1 MKRHRPNA
9 SDTISK
15 ALLARKLV
23 SGRKEAGTGPASR
36 PASLVENPARNFEPE
51 TPGSAGADGSA
62 QACAA
67 APADTGSLRPV
78 ARNGGGAPRAAN
90 SRTTGSSA
98 RARHYGLRSPLFRL
112 RSYLYKLRGCQVY
125 DSVPGPR
132 DFIWSCIGS
141 FTGIFI
147 LLQLDNM
154 FFTGDQLLLLGSFG
168 ASCVIIFGAPHSPFA
183 QPRSVIG
190 GQVLSA
196 MAGALVFTALGG
208 YPMLAAPL
216 SVTLAFAVMQL
227 TKTMHP
233 PGGATSLIAGSGQ
246 HIVQEMGVWYPL
258 MPVGAGITLLFLIGL
273 LINNL
278 SRNRQYP
285 LRWF

>member
-1 MKRHRPNA
+1 MKRHHRNEA
-9 SDTISK
+9 DTISK

-23 SGRKEAGTGPASR
+23 AGKRDAAKAALPKNTPDR
-36 PASLVENPARNFEPE
+36 PDAANQAY
-51 TPGSAGADGSA
+51 TPQGLQPGDS
-62 QACAA
+62 
-67 APADTGSLRPV
+67 T
-78 ARNGGGAPRAAN
+78 NGGPRRI
-90 SRTTGSSA
+90 SEA
-98 RARHYGLRSPLFRL
+98 RAKHYGLYSPTFKV
-112 RSYLYKLRGCQVY
+112 RSYLYKMRGFNAY

-141 FTGIFI
+141 FAAILI
-147 LLQLDNM
+147 LLQLDAM

-196 MAGALVFTALGG
+196 TAGALVYTLLGEHL
-208 YPMLAAPL
+208 MLAAPM

-246 HIVQEMGVWYPL
+246 HVVQQMGIWYPL
-258 MPVGAGITLLFLIGL
+258 VPVGAGITLLFLIGL